1 MGFDYWAMEKYISD
15 KNKGRRIATNSYINR
30 YTFLWGKK
38 IRLYK
43 RDFYNPMLD
52 MKCDILSDNTLNLFA
67 SKKIIVRGVARRLTA
82 TLDEEGSGLL
92 VAVHAVIG
100 THYDNKFLLGLLNSK
115 LFNWLH
121 LKQFYSARIPE
132 GSLRYPI
139 SFLANLP
146 VCLLNLSDSAS
157 KAQHDKMVALVDIML
172 DLNKKIQTTKGSR
185 KDQIQRQIEKTD
197 REIDDLVYKLYGIT
211 EEEREIIEGDK

>member
-1 MGFDYWAMEKYISD
+1 MEKYISD

-30 YTFLWGKK
+30 YAFLWGKK

-52 MKCDILSDNTLNLFA
+52 MKCDILSDNTLDLFA

-100 THYDNKFLLGLLNSK
+100 IHYDNKFLLGLLNSK

-157 KAQHDKMVALVDIML
+157 KAQHDKMVALVDVML
-172 DLNKKIQTTKGSR
+172 DLNKKIQIAKGNR
-185 KDQIQRQIEKTD
+185 KDQIQRQIAKTD
-197 REIDDLVYKLYGIT
+197 GEIDELVYKLYGIT
-211 EEEREIIEGDK
+211 EKERKVIEEGG